1 MASGSRYPG
10 GMNVTAGGKAVG
22 ARLRREVMIPIP
34 AYRQV
39 SSLIG
44 LSLVLVLMASAVD
57 AVVWTYQSQ
66 RRIWRQESAEVMRPA
81 LGRRHSH
88 RRLQPPANRPRSEFS
103 PEAIGPARP
112 HHTCILPAA
121 GRIPR

>member
-1 MASGSRYPG
+1 
-10 GMNVTAGGKAVG
+10 MNVTAGEGVSSRLG
-22 ARLRREVMIPIP
+22 ARLVREVVVPVP
-34 AYRQV
+34 AYRRV

-66 RRIWRQESAEVMRPA
+66 RRIWREEAAESMRPV
-81 LGRRHSH
+81 LTRRSSH
-88 RRLQPPANRPRSEFS
+88 VRVHPMHVHRVAPQASPAEGFAPASPPHR
-103 PEAIGPARP
+103 
-112 HHTCILPAA
+112 TCLMPAA